1 MTAISEQLVAKID
14 SVILI
19 KCCLKMHFN
28 CKTVV
33 FDLMVLENK
42 VCFWIG
48 IIFIGVYLSVYLS
61 VCVSDSLLTQKVL
74 NRFS

>member
-1 MTAISEQLVAKID
+1 MTAISEQLVAKIG

-42 VCFWIG
+42 VCFYRSP
-48 IIFIGVYLSVYLS
+48 IICNSFSSVEADALKY
-61 VCVSDSLLTQKVL
+61 QIYKVL
-74 NRFS
+74 FFSV